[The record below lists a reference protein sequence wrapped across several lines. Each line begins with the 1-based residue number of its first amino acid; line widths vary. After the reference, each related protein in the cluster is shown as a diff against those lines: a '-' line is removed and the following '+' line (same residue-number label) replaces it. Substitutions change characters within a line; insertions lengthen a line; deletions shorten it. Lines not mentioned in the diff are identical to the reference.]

1 MLHSSAVLP
10 ILETFMSAD
19 LHRFLGSGNET
30 HRCIVFFHKMDDTNV
45 IVERDLIRL
54 GKLSQ
59 RGQVSGTRAKRP
71 QDVLRQVEFPQLERN
86 LNE

>member
-1 MLHSSAVLP
+1 MY
-10 ILETFMSAD
+10 
-19 LHRFLGSGNET
+19 
-30 HRCIVFFHKMDDTNV
+30 DTNV

-54 GKLSQ
+54 GKLGQ